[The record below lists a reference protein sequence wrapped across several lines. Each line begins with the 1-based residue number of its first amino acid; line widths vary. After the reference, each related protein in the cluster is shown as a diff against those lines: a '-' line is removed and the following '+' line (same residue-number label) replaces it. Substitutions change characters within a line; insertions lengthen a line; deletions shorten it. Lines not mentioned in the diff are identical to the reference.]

1 MTPIELEQALAR
13 ARAQERERFLREL
26 HDGLGSSLSAAR
38 IRLDDDSL
46 TREQVGR
53 LLDECIDDL
62 RMLVATSAP
71 DADLAS
77 ALGDLRY
84 RTDRQAQGAGP
95 SMRWRFGLDGMPD
108 VTSTA
113 LLALMRVVQEA
124 VANALQHAGAGLVEV
139 DAQYDAMSRRL
150 QLRVNDDGCGFD
162 TTHSAHGG
170 RGLRNMRRRA
180 AQVGA
185 VLEIDSDGHG
195 TRVALS
201 WDLPATQDESAALGA

>member
-1 MTPIELEQALAR
+1 MTPNELEQALAR

-71 DADLAS
+71 DAQLADS
-77 ALGDLRY
+77 LGDLRY
-84 RTDRQAQGAGP
+84 RTDRQALEGGP
-95 SMRWRFGLDGMPD
+95 TVRWRLDLEAMPD
-108 VTSTA
+108 IASAA

-124 VANALQHAGAGLVEV
+124 LANALQHAKARLIGI
-139 DAQYDAMSRRL
+139 DAHYDADARRL
-150 QLRVNDDGCGFD
+150 TLLVDDNGCGFD
-162 TTHSAHGG
+162 AANPPPTG
-170 RGLRNMRRRA
+170 RGLRNLRRHA

-185 VLEIDSDGHG
+185 ALRIDSGDHG
-195 TRVALS
+195 TRVSLS
-201 WDLPATQDESAALGA
+201 WELPP